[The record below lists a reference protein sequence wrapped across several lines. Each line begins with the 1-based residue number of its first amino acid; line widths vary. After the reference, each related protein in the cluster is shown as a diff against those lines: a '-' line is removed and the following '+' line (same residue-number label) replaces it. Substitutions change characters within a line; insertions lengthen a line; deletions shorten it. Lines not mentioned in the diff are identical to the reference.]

1 MFTVQ
6 SEVINTA
13 VQELRDDI
21 ARLREELPSNAL
33 NTNEARQIM
42 LDINS
47 AIEFL
52 DSSTGS

>member
-1 MFTVQ
+1 MFTVR
-6 SEVINTA
+6 SEIINTA

-21 ARLREELPSNAL
+21 ARLIEELPLNAL

-47 AIEFL
+47 SIEFL
-52 DSSTGS
+52 ESSTGS